1 MLQNQEYRIMNTLEM
16 LNKLTIVKNG
26 LNQETAKA
34 ILKFE
39 KQIVDLV
46 REKQIFQDGEDGKGK
61 IIGVYRSTRTS
72 PFEHSNSR
80 GYPKIRGTQVNL
92 FDTGKTYNSFT
103 TDYRS
108 FILEVF
114 PRGSKV
120 DELESKYREDI
131 FFMQTKNKEIVNFN
145 IILPELQRFAKGILR
160 S

>member
-1 MLQNQEYRIMNTLEM
+1 MNALQYKQ
-16 LNKLTIVKNG
+16 KLVIISNG
-26 LNQETAKA
+26 LQQATAKA
-34 ILKFE
+34 VIQFE

-114 PRGSKV
+114 PTGSKV
-120 DELESKYREDI
+120 DELEEKYGHDI

-145 IILPELQRFAKGILR
+145 IILPELQKFAKNVLR
-160 S
+160 K